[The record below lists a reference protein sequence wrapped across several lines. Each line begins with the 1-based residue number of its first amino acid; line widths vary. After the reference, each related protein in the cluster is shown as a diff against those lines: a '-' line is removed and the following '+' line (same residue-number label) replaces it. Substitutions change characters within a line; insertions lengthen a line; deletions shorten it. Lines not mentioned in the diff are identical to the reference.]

1 MSERLAGILVSS
13 FTRILI
19 PGIKVTIPLTLLSF
33 VFGCIIALFLA
44 LVQIANVKGLKQFA
58 RFYIWVFRGTPLIVQ
73 LFIIFFGLPSVGIIL
88 DAFPSAVIAFAL
100 NLGAYNAEIFR
111 SAIQAV
117 PEGQTEAAYV
127 TIYFSGLY
135 NYDTCGLFRPLHSHN
150 LLNSHI
156 VKHTLRFYAF
166 FAAMANIGVGL

>member
-111 SAIQAV
+111 
-117 PEGQTEAAYV
+117 
-127 TIYFSGLY
+127 
-135 NYDTCGLFRPLHSHN
+135 
-150 LLNSHI
+150 
-156 VKHTLRFYAF
+156 
-166 FAAMANIGVGL
+166 